1 MTDKTFGI
9 LLLITTITMIGTVI
23 YMFTKS
29 FSAMLNYSKK
39 VNEEN
44 EKKEVQIRCL
54 EVFNQNKE
62 KVGIIPEIYKLKND
76 LQEEVVRIG
85 KLKGYAY
92 IDKNEDVL
100 IFKKNKIKK

>member
-9 LLLITTITMIGTVI
+9 LLLITTVTLIGTVI

-29 FSAMLNYSKK
+29 FSAMLSYSKK

-54 EVFNQNKE
+54 EIFNQNKE

-85 KLKGYAY
+85 KLKGYTY
-92 IDKNEDVL
+92 IDKNENVL
-100 IFKKNKIKK
+100 IFKKIK

>member
-1 MTDKTFGI
+1 MSDKTFGI
-9 LLLITTITMIGTVI
+9 LLLITTVTMIGTVI

-29 FSAMLNYSKK
+29 FSTMLSYSKK

-54 EVFNQNKE
+54 EIFNQNKE

-85 KLKGYAY
+85 KMKGYTY
-92 IDKNEDVL
+92 IDKNENVL
-100 IFKKNKIKK
+100 IFKKIK

>member
-1 MTDKTFGI
+1 MNDKAFGI
-9 LLLITTITMIGTVI
+9 LTLITTITMIGTVI

-29 FSAMLNYSKK
+29 FSTMLSYSKK
-39 VNEEN
+39 VNEEK

-92 IDKNEDVL
+92 IDKNENVL
-100 IFKKNKIKK
+100 IFKKIK

>member
-1 MTDKTFGI
+1 MIDKTFEI

-76 LQEEVVRIG
+76 LQEEVIRIG
-85 KLKGYAY
+85 KLKGYTY
-92 IDKNEDVL
+92 IDKNENVL
-100 IFKKNKIKK
+100 IFKKIK

>member
-9 LLLITTITMIGTVI
+9 LTLITTITMIGTVI

-29 FSAMLNYSKK
+29 FSAMLSYSKK

-44 EKKEVQIRCL
+44 EKIEVQIRCL

-92 IDKNEDVL
+92 IDKNENVL
-100 IFKKNKIKK
+100 IFKKIK

>member
-9 LLLITTITMIGTVI
+9 LTLITAITMIGTVI

-29 FSAMLNYSKK
+29 FSAMLSYSKK

-54 EVFNQNKE
+54 EIFNQNKE

-100 IFKKNKIKK
+100 IFKKIK

>member
-1 MTDKTFGI
+1 MNDKTFGI
-9 LLLITTITMIGTVI
+9 LTLITTITMIGTVI

-29 FSAMLNYSKK
+29 FSAMLSYSKK

-85 KLKGYAY
+85 KLKGYTY

-100 IFKKNKIKK
+100 IFKKIK

>member
-9 LLLITTITMIGTVI
+9 LTLITTITMIGTVI

-29 FSAMLNYSKK
+29 FSTMLSYSKK
-39 VNEEN
+39 VNEEK
-44 EKKEVQIRCL
+44 EKKEVQIKCL

-85 KLKGYAY
+85 KLKGYTY
-92 IDKNEDVL
+92 IDKNENVL
-100 IFKKNKIKK
+100 IFKKIK

>member
-9 LLLITTITMIGTVI
+9 LALITTITMIGTVI

-29 FSAMLNYSKK
+29 FSTMLSYSKK

-92 IDKNEDVL
+92 IDKNENVL
-100 IFKKNKIKK
+100 IFKKIK

>member
-1 MTDKTFGI
+1 MTDKAFGI
-9 LLLITTITMIGTVI
+9 ILLITTITMIGTVI

-29 FSAMLNYSKK
+29 FSAMLSYSKK

-85 KLKGYAY
+85 KMKGYAC
-92 IDKNEDVL
+92 IDKNENVL
-100 IFKKNKIKK
+100 IFKKIK

>member
-1 MTDKTFGI
+1 MIGKTFEI

-29 FSAMLNYSKK
+29 FSTMLSYSKK

-92 IDKNEDVL
+92 IDKNENVL
-100 IFKKNKIKK
+100 IFKKIK

>member
-1 MTDKTFGI
+1 MNDKTFGI
-9 LLLITTITMIGTVI
+9 LTLITTVTMIGTVI

-29 FSAMLNYSKK
+29 FSTMLSYSKK

-92 IDKNEDVL
+92 IDKNENVL
-100 IFKKNKIKK
+100 IFKKIK

>member
-1 MTDKTFGI
+1 MTDKTFEI

-29 FSAMLNYSKK
+29 FSAMLSYSKK

-85 KLKGYAY
+85 KMKGYAY

-100 IFKKNKIKK
+100 IFKKIK

>member
-9 LLLITTITMIGTVI
+9 LALITTITMIGTVI

-29 FSAMLNYSKK
+29 FSTMLSYSKK

-85 KLKGYAY
+85 KMKGYAY
-92 IDKNEDVL
+92 IDKNENVL
-100 IFKKNKIKK
+100 IFKKIK

>member
-29 FSAMLNYSKK
+29 FSAMLSYSKK

-92 IDKNEDVL
+92 IDKNENVL
-100 IFKKNKIKK
+100 IFKKIK

>member
-29 FSAMLNYSKK
+29 FSAMLSKTKK
-39 VNEEN
+39 VNKEN

-54 EVFNQNKE
+54 EVFNQGKE

-85 KLKGYAY
+85 KLKGYTY

-100 IFKKNKIKK
+100 IFKKIK

>member
-1 MTDKTFGI
+1 MNDKTFGI

-29 FSAMLNYSKK
+29 FSTMLSYSKK

-54 EVFNQNKE
+54 EVFNQSKE

-85 KLKGYAY
+85 KLKGYTY

-100 IFKKNKIKK
+100 IFKKIK

>member
-1 MTDKTFGI
+1 MNDKTFEI

-23 YMFTKS
+23 YMFKKS

-92 IDKNEDVL
+92 IDKNENVL
-100 IFKKNKIKK
+100 IFKKIK

>member
-9 LLLITTITMIGTVI
+9 LTLITTITMIGTVI

-29 FSAMLNYSKK
+29 FSAMLSYSKK

-44 EKKEVQIRCL
+44 EKKKVQIRCL

-92 IDKNEDVL
+92 IDKNENVL
-100 IFKKNKIKK
+100 IFKKIK

>member
-9 LLLITTITMIGTVI
+9 IVLITAITMIGTVI

-29 FSAMLNYSKK
+29 FSTMSNYSKK

-44 EKKEVQIRCL
+44 EKKEVQVRCL

-85 KLKGYAY
+85 KMKGYAY
-92 IDKNEDVL
+92 IDKNENVL
-100 IFKKNKIKK
+100 IFKKIK

>member
-9 LLLITTITMIGTVI
+9 IVLITAITMIGTVI

-29 FSAMLNYSKK
+29 FSTMSNYSKK

-44 EKKEVQIRCL
+44 EKKEVQVRCL

-62 KVGIIPEIYKLKND
+62 KVGIIPEIYKLKNN

-85 KLKGYAY
+85 KMKGYAY
-92 IDKNEDVL
+92 IDKNENVL
-100 IFKKNKIKK
+100 IFKKIK

>member
-9 LLLITTITMIGTVI
+9 LTLITTITMIGTVI

-29 FSAMLNYSKK
+29 FSAMLNFSKK

-92 IDKNEDVL
+92 IDKNENVL
-100 IFKKNKIKK
+100 IFKKIK

>member
-29 FSAMLNYSKK
+29 FSAMLSYSKK

-76 LQEEVVRIG
+76 LQEEVIRIG
-85 KLKGYAY
+85 KLKGYTY
-92 IDKNEDVL
+92 IDKNENVL
-100 IFKKNKIKK
+100 IFKKIK

>member
-9 LLLITTITMIGTVI
+9 LTLITTITMIGTVI

-29 FSAMLNYSKK
+29 FSAMLSYSKK

-76 LQEEVVRIG
+76 LQEEVIRIG
-85 KLKGYAY
+85 KLKGYTY
-92 IDKNEDVL
+92 IDKNENVL
-100 IFKKNKIKK
+100 IFKKIK

>member
-1 MTDKTFGI
+1 MNDKTFGI
-9 LLLITTITMIGTVI
+9 LLLITIVTLIGTVI

-29 FSAMLNYSKK
+29 FSAMLSYSKK

-54 EVFNQNKE
+54 EIFNQNKE

-85 KLKGYAY
+85 KLKGYTY
-92 IDKNEDVL
+92 IDKNENVL
-100 IFKKNKIKK
+100 IFKKIK

>member
-1 MTDKTFGI
+1 MNDKTFGI
-9 LLLITTITMIGTVI
+9 LLLITTVTLIGTVI
-23 YMFTKS
+23 YMFKKS
-29 FSAMLNYSKK
+29 FSAMVNYSKK

-54 EVFNQNKE
+54 EIFNQNKE

-100 IFKKNKIKK
+100 IFKKIK

>member
-29 FSAMLNYSKK
+29 FSAMLSYSKK
-39 VNEEN
+39 VNKEN

-54 EVFNQNKE
+54 EVFNQGKE

-85 KLKGYAY
+85 KLKGYTY

-100 IFKKNKIKK
+100 IFKKIK

>member
-9 LLLITTITMIGTVI
+9 LLLITTITLIGTVI

-29 FSAMLNYSKK
+29 FSAMLSYSKK

-85 KLKGYAY
+85 KMKGYAY
-92 IDKNEDVL
+92 IDKNENVL
-100 IFKKNKIKK
+100 IFKKIK

>member
-1 MTDKTFGI
+1 MNDKTFGI
-9 LLLITTITMIGTVI
+9 LTLITTITMIGTVI

-29 FSAMLNYSKK
+29 FSAMLSYSKK

-85 KLKGYAY
+85 KMKGYAY
-92 IDKNEDVL
+92 IDKNENVL
-100 IFKKNKIKK
+100 IFKKIK

>member
-9 LLLITTITMIGTVI
+9 LTLITTITMIGTVI

-29 FSAMLNYSKK
+29 FSAMLSYSKK

-44 EKKEVQIRCL
+44 EEKEVQIRCL

-92 IDKNEDVL
+92 IDKNENVL
-100 IFKKNKIKK
+100 IFKKIK

>member
-29 FSAMLNYSKK
+29 FSAMLSYSKK

-44 EKKEVQIRCL
+44 EKKEVQIRCF

-92 IDKNEDVL
+92 IDKNENVL
-100 IFKKNKIKK
+100 IFKKIK

>member
-76 LQEEVVRIG
+76 LQEEVIRIG
-85 KLKGYAY
+85 KLKGYTY
-92 IDKNEDVL
+92 IDKNENVL
-100 IFKKNKIKK
+100 IFKKIK

>member
-39 VNEEN
+39 GNEEN

-76 LQEEVVRIG
+76 LQEEVIRIG
-85 KLKGYAY
+85 KLKGYTY
-92 IDKNEDVL
+92 IDKNENVL
-100 IFKKNKIKK
+100 IFKKIK

>member
-85 KLKGYAY
+85 KMKGYAY
-92 IDKNEDVL
+92 IDKNENVL
-100 IFKKNKIKK
+100 IFKKIK

>member
-1 MTDKTFGI
+1 MNDKTFGI
-9 LLLITTITMIGTVI
+9 LTLITTITMIGTVI

-29 FSAMLNYSKK
+29 FSAMLSYSKK

-92 IDKNEDVL
+92 IDKNENVL
-100 IFKKNKIKK
+100 IFKKIK

>member
-1 MTDKTFGI
+1 MNDKTFGI
-9 LLLITTITMIGTVI
+9 LTLITTITMIGTVI

-29 FSAMLNYSKK
+29 FSTMLSYSKK
-39 VNEEN
+39 VNEEK
-44 EKKEVQIRCL
+44 EKKEVQIKCL

-100 IFKKNKIKK
+100 IFKKIK

>member
-1 MTDKTFGI
+1 MSDKTFGI
-9 LLLITTITMIGTVI
+9 LLLITTVTMIGTVM

-29 FSAMLNYSKK
+29 FSTMLSYSKK

-85 KLKGYAY
+85 KLKGYTY
-92 IDKNEDVL
+92 IDKNENVL
-100 IFKKNKIKK
+100 IFKKIK

>member
-1 MTDKTFGI
+1 MTDKTFEI

-29 FSAMLNYSKK
+29 FSAMLSYSKK

-76 LQEEVVRIG
+76 LQEEVIRIG
-85 KLKGYAY
+85 KLKGYTY
-92 IDKNEDVL
+92 IDKNENVL
-100 IFKKNKIKK
+100 IFKKIK